1 MENPIKMN
9 DILGKPHIVNENVN
23 DIVNDIVH
31 DIVSDIIN
39 YMAYDIGNDVQCSSM
54 TLWMMVNDGS
64 CDATLV

>member
-54 TLWMMVNDGS
+54 TL
-64 CDATLV
+64 